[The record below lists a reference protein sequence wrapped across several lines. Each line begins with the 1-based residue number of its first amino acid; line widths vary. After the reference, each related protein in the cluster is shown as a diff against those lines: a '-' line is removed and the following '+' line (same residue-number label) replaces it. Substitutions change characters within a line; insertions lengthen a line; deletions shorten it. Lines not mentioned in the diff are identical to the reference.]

1 MSLLFA
7 ARRLKKALVLGILCL
22 EFVCLPFT
30 NQALAQ
36 TTTSSLDLLPTDPGV
51 VSFDPNY
58 ILDDQDIFGV
68 GDMRLGDIQSF
79 LDNRPGRLATYRTKD
94 IDGLE
99 KSAAEIIWR
108 VATTYQINPR
118 YLLAL
123 VQKEQSLVDDPNPSQ
138 KQLDWAT
145 GYAICDNCSMNDP
158 RLQEY
163 RGFPSQLEWAAKQ
176 HREKYLIQL
185 LGKGSTIAGQAPGK
199 TVVISGKTITP
210 ANNATAMLYS
220 YTPHIAGNFNLWKIW
235 QRWFALHFPEGTV
248 VRGKATG
255 DLYLLR
261 GGERHP
267 IKTDAIAA
275 SIIDTN
281 KIVSVEDS
289 RLSAYRLGTPIN
301 FPNYALVETTSHDRY
316 LLVGTSKRLIQ
327 PKAFD
332 KFGFNEDELISVT
345 EDDLL
350 GYTDGPDITT
360 STTYPTG
367 LLVKDAQKNY
377 WYIENN
383 LKQKVPD
390 AAFLSLY
397 FRGRRALNWN
407 TKQLAAIPE
416 GPAYGLQ
423 DGELV
428 RSKTSPAVYVMESG
442 TRRPFRSAADF
453 EELGYQWKNVVVLP
467 DKILATYA
475 IGDAVHPLDNTP
487 LQTASTQTKTQLASS
502 AH

>member
-1 MSLLFA
+1 MHSPFLTHRPRKLFF
-7 ARRLKKALVLGILCL
+7 LGVLCL
-22 EFVCLPFT
+22 ELVTLPFA
-30 NQALAQ
+30 NSVFAQ
-36 TTTSSLDLLPTDPGV
+36 TVTSSLDLLPSDSGAA
-51 VSFDPNY
+51 SFDPNY
-58 ILDDQDIFGV
+58 ILDDQDIFGI

-79 LDNRPGRLATYRTKD
+79 LDSRPGILATYRTKD
-94 IDGLE
+94 IDGVE
-99 KSAAEIIWR
+99 KRAAEIIWR

-123 VQKEQSLVDDPNPSQ
+123 VQKEQSLVDDPDPSQ

-163 RGFPSQLEWAAKQ
+163 RGFPSQVEWAAKQ

-199 TVVISGKTITP
+199 TVTISGKTITP

-267 IKTDAIAA
+267 IKTDAVAA
-275 SIIDTN
+275 SLIDTD
-281 KIVSVEDS
+281 KIVAVEDS
-289 RLSAYRLGTPIN
+289 RLSAYRLGTPMN
-301 FPNYALVETTSHDRY
+301 FPNYALVETSDHDRY
-316 LLVGTSKRLIQ
+316 LLVGTTKRLIQ
-327 PKAFD
+327 SKAFD
-332 KFGFNEDELISVT
+332 KFGFNEDELINVN
-345 EDDLL
+345 DNDLL

-367 LLVKDAQKNY
+367 LLVKDPQKNY

-383 LKQKVPD
+383 LKQRVPD
-390 AAFLSLY
+390 TAFLSLY
-397 FRGRRALNWN
+397 FRGRHALNWT
-407 TKQLAAIPE
+407 TKQLTMIPE
-416 GPAYGLQ
+416 GRAYGLQ

-428 RSKTSPAVYVMESG
+428 RSKASPAVYVIESG
-442 TRRPFRSAADF
+442 TRRPFTSATDF
-453 EELGYQWKNVVVLP
+453 EELGYQWKNVVALP
-467 DKILATYA
+467 DKILATYP
-475 IGDAVHPLDNTP
+475 IGEAVHPLDSTP
-487 LQTASTQTKTQLASS
+487 LQTANLQGATKLASS
-502 AH
+502 AQ